1 MKKTICFILAVLLL
15 FVGCTTQESDN
26 KWKPQV
32 VSDNIKPYAEK
43 TLDLVDQY
51 LAFEISLEELNAGL
65 EEVFDRF
72 DWYESLT
79 ASNQASHADIAAF
92 SAIWD
97 LYLYYDY
104 FNFNDNA
111 FRMYRDILRFQLGQ
125 NVRGATHS
133 PTKTIRTGDE
143 ESQSLAKNLK
153 LQEFPIFDAYVDF
166 VGDPPLPSISLTF
179 DLANNVIPEDVFS
192 YCKTLIKQVKK
203 LEIGLDSLTIYYH
216 IYGQAAFEI
225 DVSLYDS
232 GEYSLALNL
241 INDEAAEPEYIEA
254 TDENI
259 ERMVVAATAY
269 VSDYMK

>member
-26 KWKPQV
+26 KWKPQH

-43 TLDLVDQY
+43 ALDLVDQY
-51 LAFEISLEELNAGL
+51 LAFELSLEELNAGL

-72 DWYESLT
+72 DWYELLT
-79 ASNQASHADIAAF
+79 APNQESRADIAAS

-97 LYLYYDY
+97 LYLYYDD

-143 ESQSLAKNLK
+143 ESQSLAKHLK

-179 DLANNVIPEDVFS
+179 DLSNNVIPEDVFS

-216 IYGQAAFEI
+216 IYGQTAFEI

-232 GEYSLALNL
+232 GEYFLALNL

-259 ERMVVAATAY
+259 ERMVVTATAY

>member
-1 MKKTICFILAVLLL
+1 MKKTISFILVVLLL
-15 FVGCTTQESDN
+15 LVGCTTQVADN
-26 KWKPQV
+26 KWKPQH
-32 VSDNIKPYAEK
+32 VSDNIKSYAEK
-43 TLDLVDQY
+43 ALDLVDQY
-51 LAFEISLEELNAGL
+51 LAFEISLKEFNAGM
-65 EEVFDRF
+65 EEVFNRL
-72 DWYESLT
+72 DWYELLGT
-79 ASNQASHADIAAF
+79 HEQKNYADIAAS

-97 LYLYYDY
+97 LHLYYDD

-125 NVRGATHS
+125 NVKGATHS

-143 ESQSLAKNLK
+143 ESQSLAKQLK
-153 LQEFPIFDAYVDF
+153 LQEFPIFDAYIDIY
-166 VGDPPLPSISLTF
+166 DDSSLPTVSLTF
-179 DLANNVIPEDVFS
+179 DLANNVMPENVFTH
-192 YCKTLIKQVKK
+192 YKTLIKQVKK
-203 LEIGLDSLTIYYH
+203 REIGLDSLTIYYH
-216 IYGQAAFEI
+216 IYGQTAFEI

-232 GEYSLALNL
+232 GEYFLALNL